1 MQQNQPK
8 IELYRKRTFTQ
19 KLTDTFGFLRENWKP
34 LTKYFIYIMLPLSIV
49 TAFFANHFF
58 NGYFSIIGAFES
70 AGTFNDDQLIK
81 FVLST
86 LAASVVGLLAYLVL
100 IGLVYAMV
108 RLYRLREDRL
118 KNLSWAELKPDLWH
132 CIKRSLWMTLAGLL
146 ILLVIIGIFVVVCW
160 GLFSIDKILGFL
172 GIVFLY
178 VLALAIVLPMSLA
191 APAYMLEDD
200 LGVFSA
206 YLKGMRL
213 GFATWGG
220 VLAVTFV
227 VGIITGVVQSFTM
240 LPWYVLSLAKMLVT
254 VANKQE
260 GGFFNTSL
268 FDFIQYLTCILSC
281 LGYFVSAVITIIGLT
296 IQYGH
301 ACDKIDGVG
310 VARNIEKFDE
320 FDNL

>member
-58 NGYFSIIGAFES
+58 NDYFSVIGAIES

-86 LAASVVGLLAYLVL
+86 LAATVVGLLAYLVL
-100 IGLVYAMV
+100 IGLVYALV

-160 GLFSIDKILGFL
+160 GLFSIDKILGLL
-172 GIVFLY
+172 GVVFLY

-200 LGVFSA
+200 LGVFGA

-220 VLAVTFV
+220 VFAVTFV

-281 LGYFVSAVITIIGLT
+281 LGYFVSAVITIIGIT